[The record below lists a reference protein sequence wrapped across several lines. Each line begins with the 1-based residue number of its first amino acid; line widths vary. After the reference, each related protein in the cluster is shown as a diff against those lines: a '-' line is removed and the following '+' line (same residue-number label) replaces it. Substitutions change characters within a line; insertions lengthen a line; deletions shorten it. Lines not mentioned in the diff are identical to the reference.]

1 MKCILA
7 GSFLLTLFV
16 SIAPL
21 QAQTPPMEKAA
32 QVTTVNAERKPIAKT
47 HDFVGRVEAINRVDV
62 RARVKGYLDQV
73 LFKEGDLVAR
83 FIGILTQVLTLI
95 RPETS
100 GKIRDIQLKVALG
113 RNHVDFQAAMNG
125 PHDGRALQ
133 YSGGAHSVCL
143 VDDRCRVV
151 KDSSDVVDPVDRPA
165 RQVRP

>member
-83 FIGILTQVLTLI
+83 FLGHRYTYASSHAYTA
-95 RPETS
+95 
-100 GKIRDIQLKVALG
+100 RDIGENPRYPTQG
-113 RNHVDFQAAMNG
+113 RT
-125 PHDGRALQ
+125 
-133 YSGGAHSVCL
+133 
-143 VDDRCRVV
+143 
-151 KDSSDVVDPVDRPA
+151 RP
-165 RQVRP
+165 QSC